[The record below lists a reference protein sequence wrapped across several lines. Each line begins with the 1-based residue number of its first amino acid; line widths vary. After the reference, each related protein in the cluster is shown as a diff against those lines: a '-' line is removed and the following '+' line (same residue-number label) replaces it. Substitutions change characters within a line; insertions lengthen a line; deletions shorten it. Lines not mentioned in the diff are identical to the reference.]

1 MFLIVFRF
9 HFPHGN
15 PSTLNPYGDGK
26 LEKFTEEF
34 RRHKNASVNVDQ
46 LGDILK
52 VRTTM
57 GLFLLLKRAIKKGQ
71 T

>member
-1 MFLIVFRF
+1 MQCLPQDIIKCNIVCFRF

-15 PSTLNPYGDGK
+15 PSSLNPYGDGK
-26 LEKFTEEF
+26 MDKFTEEF

-52 VRTTM
+52 VS
-57 GLFLLLKRAIKKGQ
+57 A
-71 T
+71 